1 MRRILMAA
9 FATTLVAA
17 ACSQNEPAGPGANE
31 MLLAQQAEAIARD
44 VAVSTE
50 TRHEDWLRR
59 LFAALRNTD
68 DPEAQA
74 CLADARALREQAR
87 AAFEAGDRE
96 QARALMR
103 ESFLKVLCAVVEVF
117 PNAAERT
124 GEAVDN
130 VITRI
135 EERLGDREAPRI
147 RLILAHVKEIRVQAE
162 AALASGDEVGAL
174 ARNLRA
180 IQILH
185 RLVSHVRD
193 AHQDHDAVADQEME
207 NAAIE

>member
-1 MRRILMAA
+1 MAA
-9 FATTLVAA
+9 IATLLVTA
-17 ACSQNEPAGPGANE
+17 ACSNDPAGLGGDE
-31 MLLAQQAEAIARD
+31 MALAIQAETIARD
-44 VAVSTE
+44 IAVATE

-74 CLADARALREQAR
+74 CLAEARALRDEAR

-96 QARALMR
+96 LARQLLR

-130 VITRI
+130 AIARI

-147 RLILAHVKEIRVQAE
+147 RLILAHVKEIRADAEQALTE
-162 AALASGDEVGAL
+162 GDEVEAL
-174 ARNLRA
+174 AFNLRA

-193 AHQDHDAVADQEME
+193 RHIDHDAVADGEME
-207 NAAIE
+207 NAAL